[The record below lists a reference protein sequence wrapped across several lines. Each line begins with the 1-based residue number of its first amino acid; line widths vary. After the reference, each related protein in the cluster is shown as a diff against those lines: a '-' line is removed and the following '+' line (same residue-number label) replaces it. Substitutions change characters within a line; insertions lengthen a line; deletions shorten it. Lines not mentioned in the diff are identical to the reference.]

1 LTGAAFDRY
10 TYQRQIISDNEVV
23 ASMKLSLRGAAILPL
38 LFLATQVF
46 SQTAGFFPLEKVQA
60 GQKGYGKTIFVGDR
74 VEQFEFEV
82 LGVLKNMG
90 PKQDLILARLS
101 GERLAHTGVFAG
113 MSGSPVYI
121 EDKLVGAVAYA
132 FSFSK
137 DPIAGITP
145 IQQIVDIFKE
155 RPETTPIMIGKAHP
169 QNLLD
174 PSDQIAALL
183 PPELRGFSK
192 DQREAGT
199 HALQQIATPLNLSG
213 FSALAVDQFTPQLRA
228 LGLEPVR
235 GIGGMAAQSP
245 GGQAPGA
252 GEEGLEPGST
262 VAVQL
267 VRGDM
272 DVSAVGTVTHVSG
285 NQIYAFGHPFLSIGY
300 TDLPLAKA
308 SVITV
313 IPSLMNSMKVAATTH
328 SIGTIRQDRATGV
341 MGVTGEKA
349 RLIPV
354 KLRLKTS
361 RNENKEFN
369 YEVVTDN
376 FLTPFLMAFTV
387 QNGIIS
393 SERAIGGQ
401 TLQIKC
407 NIAVKGQPEIVFE
420 NSVSDLSSS
429 TAFAAIAASAPVH
442 FLLSSGFDDV
452 VMERITIDIS
462 AVEQTRQAVV
472 EKVWQDKLEARPG
485 EEVNLT
491 VFLRKP
497 NGDVKVEK
505 YPITV
510 PKDISPGVLKL
521 MIGDGSSMERSDVA
535 ASQGFTPTSLRQLIK
550 AINNLKKN
558 NRLYVRLYRDQ
569 AGAVIDGEPL
579 PDLPPSLLTLYRSQ
593 KTAGEVKTINQVIYI
608 EHELPATD
616 SVLSGQKIIR
626 INVKS

>member
-1 LTGAAFDRY
+1 
-10 TYQRQIISDNEVV
+10 
-23 ASMKLSLRGAAILPL
+23 MKLSLRGAAILPL
-38 LFLATQVF
+38 LFLATQAF
-46 SQTAGFFPLEKVQA
+46 SQTANFYPLEKIQT
-60 GQKGYGKTIFVGDR
+60 GQKGYGKTIFVGDK

-101 GERLAHTGVFAG
+101 GDRLAHTGVFAG

-121 EDKLVGAVAYA
+121 EDKLVGAIAYA

-155 RPETTPIMIGKAHP
+155 RPAAAPTVIARGSV
-169 QNLLD
+169 QSLLQ
-174 PSDQIAALL
+174 PSDQVASLLPAQFAALGA
-183 PPELRGFSK
+183 ENDRTG
-192 DQREAGT
+192 
-199 HALQQIATPLNLSG
+199 HALRPIATPLNLAG

-235 GIGGMAAQSP
+235 GIGGMAAQP
-245 GGQAPGA
+245 AAGHAPVADDG
-252 GEEGLEPGST
+252 GLEPGST

-285 NQIYAFGHPFLSIGY
+285 NQIYAFGHPFLSMGY

-313 IPSLMNSMKVAATTH
+313 IPSLMSSMKVAATTR

-341 MGVTGEKA
+341 MGVTGEQA

-354 KLRLKTS
+354 KLKLKTS

-369 YEVVTDN
+369 YEVVTDT
-376 FLTPFLMAFTV
+376 FLTPFLMAFTI
-387 QNGIIS
+387 QNGIVS

-401 TLQIKC
+401 TLQLKC
-407 NIAVKGQPEIVFE
+407 SIAVKDQPEVIFE
-420 NSVSDLSSS
+420 NSVSDLFSS
-429 TAFAAIAASAPVH
+429 TAVAAIAASAPVH
-442 FLLSSGFDDV
+442 FLLSSGFENL
-452 VMERITIDIS
+452 VMEKITIEVN
-462 AVEQTRQAVV
+462 AVEQTRQAII

-485 EEVNLT
+485 EVVNLT

-497 NGDVKVEK
+497 NGDLKAEK
-505 YPITV
+505 YPIKV
-510 PKDISPGVLKL
+510 PDDMSPGILKL
-521 MIGDGSSMERSDVA
+521 MIGDGSSLEKSDLG
-535 ASQGFTPTSLRQLIK
+535 ASEPFTPTSLRQLIK

-558 NRLYVRLYRDQ
+558 DRLYVRLYRDQ
-569 AGAVIDGEPL
+569 AGAVIQGEPL
-579 PDLPPSLLTLYRSQ
+579 PDLPPSLLALYKSE
-593 KTAGEVKTINQVIYI
+593 KTSGEVKTINQVIYV

-616 SVLSGQKIIR
+616 SVLSGQKIIK
-626 INVKS
+626 IKVKI